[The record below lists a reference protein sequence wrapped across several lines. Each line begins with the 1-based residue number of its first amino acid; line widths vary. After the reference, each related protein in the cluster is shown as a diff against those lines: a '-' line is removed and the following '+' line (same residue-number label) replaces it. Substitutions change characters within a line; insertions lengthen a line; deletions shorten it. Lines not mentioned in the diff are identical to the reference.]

1 MLIVVSRAPSTHW
14 QSITSK
20 IFQYYRSDV
29 KIALLSSNTAD
40 KKKAEV
46 VGHQILKISKD
57 GWLLLYGIQ
66 WGPVRIVPWLAWKGA
81 DNDITISGS
90 VQGLTT
96 KQQSNNF
103 LVQKA
108 SSWYC
113 CTICERLIGVFAS
126 RFGVV
131 CNMVK
136 IVGTFGSP
144 EHLIHQ
150 HIIAGSLP
158 PDASGSILAKSSSG
172 RCLSLYIWQRHW
184 VNCVLEGQ
192 QQVVVLF
199 RSQTSEKLGL
209 KWIVDYPYASTTCGR
224 LVGEC

>member
-1 MLIVVSRAPSTHW
+1 MGQDWNLLNSKTPIYNWFPSSVPPWRHRYRYGTGCSLLIVVSRAPNTHW

-29 KIALLSSNTAD
+29 KIALLSSNTAGE
-40 KKKAEV
+40 KKAEV
-46 VGHQILKISKD
+46 VGYHILKIGKD
-57 GWLLLYGIQ
+57 GWLLQHGTQ
-66 WGPVRIVPWLAWKGA
+66 WGPVRIVPWIAWKGA

-131 CNMVK
+131 CTMVK

-158 PDASGSILAKSSSG
+158 PDDNGSILAKSPSAW
-172 RCLSLYIWQRHW
+172 CLSL
-184 VNCVLEGQ
+184 
-192 QQVVVLF
+192 
-199 RSQTSEKLGL
+199 
-209 KWIVDYPYASTTCGR
+209 
-224 LVGEC
+224 